1 MDIIIKVTDED
12 TNKITF
18 ELEVQDMDMVDE
30 VFDTFCEML
39 PETLK
44 ELTDR
49 LEFNAKIRRL

>member
-18 ELEVQDMDMVDE
+18 ELEVQDMDMADE